1 VFGET
6 ATVRFTSDWNPLSE
20 FTIMLEVAEDPD
32 LKLTG
37 LVAVIVKSG
46 VMDAAWVSTV
56 IELRETPQPMT
67 STSRSVLIVKGE
79 ELSVSLDGS
88 DAL

>member
-1 VFGET
+1 MFGET

-67 STSRSVLIVKGE
+67 STSRSVLDSE
-79 ELSVSLDGS
+79 RRRAQRLSRWF
-88 DAL
+88 

>member
-20 FTIMLEVAEDPD
+20 FTIMLELAEDPD

-46 VMDAAWVSTV
+46 VMDAAWVSTM
-56 IELRETPQPMT
+56 IELRETP
-67 STSRSVLIVKGE
+67 
-79 ELSVSLDGS
+79 
-88 DAL
+88 